1 MLKYLTVFTGVV
13 LWVCSCKKNDSFPVP
28 ATVNIVH
35 AIANGKPIIPVFG
48 SDAIEYF
55 KAAQTV
61 TFGNAAIYSL
71 PGGLRPVYLAK
82 NTDTTNRIY
91 DSEIDVAAGGIYSLF
106 FAGDTSKPEAVFTRD
121 EIPIYSDSTAG
132 VRFINLSPAS
142 GPIKINVKGTAIS
155 KPDFSDIG
163 YKQISDFKPYL
174 ATAAITGNRYIFE
187 IRDQANDSL
196 LVTYTWSYTRFKNN
210 TLVFSGAVN
219 TGKPVALK
227 IFQVK
232 NY

>member
-1 MLKYLTVFTGVV
+1 MAAITLVV
-13 LWVCSCKKNDSFPVP
+13 LWTSSCKKSDSFPVP

-35 AIANGKPIIPVFG
+35 AIANGKPVIPVFG
-48 SDAIEYF
+48 SDAIDYF

-61 TFGNAAIYSL
+61 SFGTAAIYNL

-91 DSEIDVAAGGIYSLF
+91 DSEVDVVAGGMYSLF

-121 EIPIYSDSTAG
+121 EIPIYTDSSAG

-142 GPIKINVKGTAIS
+142 GPIKINVKGTDIS
-155 KPDFSDIG
+155 KPNFSDNG
-163 YKQISDFKPYL
+163 YKQISDFKPF
-174 ATAAITGNRYIFE
+174 TGTTAITGNRYIFE
-187 IRDQANDSL
+187 IRNQANDSL
-196 LVTYTWSYTRFKNN
+196 LLTYTWSYTRFKNN
-210 TLVFSGAVN
+210 TLVFSGAV
-219 TGKPVALK
+219 TAGKPASLK
-227 IFQVK
+227 MFLVK